1 MTVITPTLLDEL
13 PNEWRVT
20 RWQGISTGD
29 TIEALFMPMLA
40 AEVIMHSKGTFAG
53 GTELT
58 IEGSNED
65 VSASFV
71 GLRDPQG
78 VLISMT
84 AKDVRSVADTPLYFK
99 PAIASGA
106 ADSVDVLLLERFA

>member
-78 VLISMT
+78 GQGEEIVQG
-84 AKDVRSVADTPLYFK
+84 VGTPWLH
-99 PAIASGA
+99 ARDSGQY
-106 ADSVDVLLLERFA
+106 DRLRGRPS